1 MKKLALIL
9 ITLFS
14 NSAFA
19 SNTCMDND
27 LVIAATGDT
36 IFHGALL
43 VQAFKKDSTGGF
55 DRLWN
60 EVTPY
65 LQQTDLMYT
74 NLEGPVAEGLFQ
86 DGTEDMSLSEIYHP
100 TNGMYSV
107 GEAGRS
113 YTFNFHPESVRA
125 LVRSG
130 FSLFSTA
137 NNHSLD
143 RKVKGLNKTLDFLYK
158 NNIDYFGTRYK
169 DQSDDDFVKIIN
181 KNNMNIAFIGCT
193 YGSNVKSKS
202 NQVMYCYEG
211 KKANHILINLVKKYS
226 QQVGAVIVTPHW
238 GTEYAETFNSK
249 QKNFA
254 KALVAAGAK
263 AIIGHHPHV
272 VQPVEY
278 LVSPKGVKV
287 PVLYSLGNFVT
298 NQAPSNWKDPVK
310 NESRFK
316 RRVGAVAF
324 IGFNFENNEVQ
335 FNNLKVMPTYMKIQ
349 YEGEKGM
356 RKLVPAYKE
365 KYPNK
370 KKLAKS
376 LDKSMKYFS
385 AKFNGEV
392 LTYNELNSGVVCKP

>member
-9 ITLFS
+9 MAIFS
-14 NSAFA
+14 SSVFA
-19 SNTCMDND
+19 ADKCMDND

-43 VQAFKKDSTGGF
+43 VQAFRNDSTGGF

-65 LQQTDLMYT
+65 LQKSDLMYT

-86 DGTEDMSLSEIYHP
+86 DGTEDMSLSETYHP

-113 YTFNFHPESVRA
+113 YTFNFHPESVRS

-143 RKVKGLNKTLDFLYK
+143 RGVLGLNKTLDFLNK

-169 DQSDDDFVKIIN
+169 EQLDDDFVKIVN
-181 KNNMNIAFIGCT
+181 KNNMSLAFIGCT

-202 NQVMYCYEG
+202 NQVMYCYDG
-211 KKANHILINLVKKYS
+211 KKPNSLLINLVKKYS
-226 QQVGAVIVTPHW
+226 GKADAVIVTPHW
-238 GTEYAETFNSK
+238 GTEYAETFNRK
-249 QKNFA
+249 QKNLA

-278 LVSPKGVKV
+278 LVSPEGSKV

-335 FNNLKVMPTYMKIQ
+335 FNDLKLMPTYMKIQ

-370 KKLAKS
+370 KKLARS
-376 LDKSMKYFS
+376 LDKAMKYFS
-385 AKFNGEV
+385 AKFNNNEV
-392 LTYNELNSGVVCKP
+392 LTYNELSECN